1 MKFFDCFKVIVS
13 TALVLFSLD
22 LVAEN
27 TVNIEKK
34 NMMNN
39 IVYFHKKVK

>member
-1 MKFFDCFKVIVS
+1 MKVFDCFKVIVS

-27 TVNIEKK
+27 TINDKK
-34 NMMNN
+34 K
-39 IVYFHKKVK
+39 IF

>member
-1 MKFFDCFKVIVS
+1 MKVFDYLKVIVS

-27 TVNIEKK
+27 TINDKK
-34 NMMNN
+34 KM
-39 IVYFHKKVK
+39 F